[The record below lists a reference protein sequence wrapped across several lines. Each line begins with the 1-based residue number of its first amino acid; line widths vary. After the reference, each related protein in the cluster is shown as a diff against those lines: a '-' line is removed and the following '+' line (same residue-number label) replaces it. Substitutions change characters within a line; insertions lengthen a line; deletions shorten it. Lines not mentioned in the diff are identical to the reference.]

1 MNQARQ
7 DDPSQPP
14 HKEHGH
20 TPQPRPYPV
29 RKAVFVIVLLLIVA
43 VVVVITGIL
52 PRVKA
57 RTTLKDQTDALAA
70 PSVVAL
76 PPATGATSSEIV
88 LPGNIFAYT
97 DSPIYARTDGYLEK
111 WYFDIGAH
119 VRKGQLLATISTP
132 EVDKQLQQARADL
145 ATAQAN
151 ASLATV
157 NASRYQGL
165 LTQNAVSKQ
174 DTDTFTSQAESTT
187 SAVKSAMAN
196 VGRLEELQSFEKIIA
211 PFDGVITARNVDIGQ
226 LINSGASVEMFHIS
240 AIQVLRVY
248 VNVPQVYSQAAV
260 PGTIAKLTFTEFPGQ
275 SFSGKLVRTARSI
288 DPASRTL
295 LVEVD
300 VDNRNGKLMPG
311 AYAEVHL
318 ALKASHPTFIIPV
331 STLIFRGE
339 GLQVGTVVRGPSG
352 DQAKLVNVTLG
363 HDDGRTVEVISGLD
377 SDSRVIQD
385 PPDSLIDG
393 EPVHLIQA
401 PRQPQ
406 AAAGTSSP
414 GGPGPAA
421 SGSGRA
427 GSRSSAPGSSGR

>member
-1 MNQARQ
+1 MNQPTQ
-7 DDPSQPP
+7 DGPSQSPQ
-14 HKEHGH
+14 KEHSH
-20 TPQPRPYPV
+20 SPQPRPYPV
-29 RKAVFVIVLLLIVA
+29 RKAIFAIVLLLIVA
-43 VVVVITGIL
+43 GVVIILGIL
-52 PRVKA
+52 PRVRA

-88 LPGNIFAYT
+88 LPGNVFAFT
-97 DSPIYARTDGYLEK
+97 DSPIYARTDGYLQK

-119 VRKGQLLATISTP
+119 VRKGQLLATISSP
-132 EVDKQLQQARADL
+132 EVDQQLQQARADL
-145 ATAQAN
+145 ATAQSN
-151 ASLATV
+151 ASLAKV

-174 DTDTFTSQAESTT
+174 DTDTFTTQAESTT

-211 PFDGVITARNVDIGQ
+211 PFDGVVTARNVDIGQ
-226 LINSGASVEMFHIS
+226 LINSGVSVEMFHIS

-248 VNVPQVYSQAAV
+248 INVPQVYSPSAV
-260 PGTIAKLTFTEFPGQ
+260 PGTIAQLTFTEFPGQ
-275 SFSGKLVRTARSI
+275 SFSGKLVRTARAI

-318 ALKASHPTFIIPV
+318 GLKESHPTFIIPV

-339 GLQVGTVVRGPSG
+339 GLRVGTVVKGPNG

-377 SDSRVIQD
+377 RDSQIIQD
-385 PPDSLIDG
+385 PPDSLIDR

-401 PRQPQ
+401 PRPPQ
-406 AAAGTSSP
+406 AAAGSSSP
-414 GGPGPAA
+414 GGPVP
-421 SGSGRA
+421 SGSGSGGA

>member
-1 MNQARQ
+1 MIQATQ

-14 HKEHGH
+14 QKEHGH
-20 TPQPRPYPV
+20 APQPRPYSP
-29 RKAVFVIVLLLIVA
+29 RKAIFVIVLLLIVA
-43 VVVVITGIL
+43 AVVIVSGIL

-57 RTTLKDQTDALAA
+57 RSTLKDQTYALAP

-76 PPATGATSSEIV
+76 PPATGANSSEIA
-88 LPGNIFAYT
+88 LPGNIYAYT

-132 EVDKQLQQARADL
+132 EVDQQLQQARADL

-151 ASLATV
+151 ASLAKV

-187 SAVKSAMAN
+187 STVKSAMAN
-196 VGRLEELQSFEKIIA
+196 VGRLEQLQSFEKIIA

-226 LINSGASVEMFHIS
+226 LINSGAGVEMFHIS

-248 VNVPQVYSQAAV
+248 INVPQVYSPAAI
-260 PGTIAKLTFTEFPGQ
+260 PGTIAQLTFTEFPGQ
-275 SFSGKLVRTARSI
+275 SFSGKLVRTARAI
-288 DPASRTL
+288 DPTSRTL

-300 VDNRNGKLMPG
+300 VDNRDGKLLPG
-311 AYAEVHL
+311 AYAEVHV
-318 ALKASHPTFIIPV
+318 ALKASRPTFIIPV
-331 STLIFRGE
+331 STLIFRGQ
-339 GLQVGTVVRGPSG
+339 GLQVGTVVKGPNG
-352 DQAKLVNVTLG
+352 DQAKLVNITVG
-363 HDDGRTVEVISGLD
+363 QDDGRTIEVISGLNR
-377 SDSRVIQD
+377 DSRVIQD

-393 EPVHLIQA
+393 EPVHVVQ
-401 PRQPQ
+401 PQRQPQ
-406 AAAGTSSP
+406 TAAGSSSGEPRPASSGPGSP
-414 GGPGPAA
+414 GHADSP
-421 SGSGRA
+421 
-427 GSRSSAPGSSGR
+427 PGSSGK